1 MSFEQQQ
8 YRSSPPSPSVY
19 SVTTPN
25 RMENEIYID
34 GILHVDGKPVEQG
47 GQGRYCLKERED
59 KKNACVQLLRL
70 IRSNFF
76 L

>member
-1 MSFEQQQ
+1 MSFEQSQ
-8 YRSSPPSPSVY
+8 YRSSSQSAY
-19 SVTTPN
+19 SATTPSG
-25 RMENEIYID
+25 MENEIYID
-34 GILHVDGKPVEQG
+34 GALHVDED

-59 KKNACVQLLRL
+59 KKNACGQLLRL

>member
-1 MSFEQQQ
+1 MSFEQLQ
-8 YRSSPPSPSVY
+8 YRSSPPAY
-19 SVTTPN
+19 SVTTPS

-47 GQGRYCLKERED
+47 KYCLKEREH
-59 KKNACVQLLRL
+59 KKNACGQLLRL